1 MSGIVLVGLVFGLS
15 VVQVECSIPLVCLC
29 RISMF
34 GNWPVTVARCDRAD
48 MRDAGLPIITVN
60 SSLNDIDAY
69 VRLGF
74 LDPCKLDGP
83 ATIYCNGF
91 HDYGERMD

>member
-1 MSGIVLVGLVFGLS
+1 
-15 VVQVECSIPLVCLC
+15 
-29 RISMF
+29 MF

-48 MRDAGLPIITVN
+48 VRDAGLPIITVN

-74 LDPCKLDGP
+74 LASGTMVDVEGVRFQPMMRSAG
-83 ATIYCNGF
+83 N
-91 HDYGERMD
+91 